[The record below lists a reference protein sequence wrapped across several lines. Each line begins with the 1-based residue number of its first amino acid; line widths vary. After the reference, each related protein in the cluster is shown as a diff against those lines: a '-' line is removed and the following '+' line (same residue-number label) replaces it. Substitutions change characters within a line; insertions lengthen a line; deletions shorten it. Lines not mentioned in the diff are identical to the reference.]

1 MNKYKPLSDGT
12 LMHMR
17 KEDIIDLLRTVE
29 HNFLATDETC
39 DRLSELLETSFKIVE
54 LATNVHPYSK
64 NPREPET
71 FTPYNQGWNDACD
84 YINDKLDGLLQA
96 TNGCEWVGRVEDDR
110 IH

>member
-39 DRLSELLETSFKIVE
+39 DRLSELLGASFKIVE

-71 FTPYNQGWNDACD
+71 FTTYSQGWNDACD
-84 YINDKLDGLLQA
+84 YINDKLDGLLQVA
-96 TNGCEWVGRVEDDR
+96 SGCEWVVRTNGDDAD
-110 IH
+110 